1 MLFLRYTLLAASAAL
16 LTLLTACQSTPPSPA
31 SALAQ
36 GQPLVA
42 ASGADAAE
50 PVEGDPAA
58 GKQLFVSRGCVACH
72 RAPGVS
78 GAVGTAGPNLA
89 GFASRPKIAAV
100 IDHTPANTK
109 RWLMNPAAMKPGT
122 AMPNLGL
129 SDQDATNLTAFL
141 ETLK

>member
-1 MLFLRYTLLAASAAL
+1 MPTPA
-16 LTLLTACQSTPPSPA
+16 QSQSGT
-31 SALAQ
+31 
-36 GQPLVA
+36 
-42 ASGADAAE
+42 ASGMSAGQSIG
-50 PVEGDPAA
+50 GDPAI
-58 GKQLFVSRGCVACH
+58 GKQLFVARGCVACH

-78 GAVGTAGPNLA
+78 EAVGTAGPNLA

-109 RWLMNPAAMKPGT
+109 RWLMNPAALKPGT

-129 SDQDATNLTAFL
+129 NDEDATNLTAFL